1 MQKTVGREEHM
12 AGVVSSGSSVLSG
25 KLYYYYRQLP
35 VTERAAYD
43 ALLRGLMEM
52 KEEIRIP
59 GGGNFDLISRLIDL
73 IRDDHPELFWVR
85 GTGTGKRLGGI
96 LSYLPDYT
104 MSRTVKEDRERRIR
118 AVVSAFLKSA
128 HNCRTDLECLEAAF
142 LFLVKNVSYVD
153 GSPDSQNICSAL
165 LNHKSVCAGYSRA
178 LQYLMHQMGRECLYV
193 SGESLKGGR
202 HAWNIVNLGG
212 KYYHTDVTY
221 ADRDFSGSADRKNG
235 ISAGLDAEYAYLCM
249 SDEEI
254 QQDRRTIVK
263 GGIRLPACT
272 SKEMSWY
279 RRHNLFFFNAE
290 DAWTQIGW
298 FLSRGKNSWCCQF
311 ASDQAYKE
319 FVQDISRKRFS
330 NLVMEKKRIRRVT
343 TYTQKNDCLRCVA
356 GWVGC
361 S

>member
-1 MQKTVGREEHM
+1 M
-12 AGVVSSGSSVLSG
+12 ADLVSSGRSVLSE
-25 KLYYYYRQLP
+25 KLYYYYRQLS
-35 VTERAAYD
+35 VTDRAAYD
-43 ALLRGLMEM
+43 ALLRGFMEM

-59 GGGNFDLISRLIDL
+59 GGGSFDLINRLVDL
-73 IRDDHPELFWVR
+73 ICDDHPELFWVK
-85 GTGTGKRLGGI
+85 GTGTMKKQGSL
-96 LSYLPDYT
+96 LSFLPEYT
-104 MSRTVKEDRERRIR
+104 MDRAVKEDRERRIR
-118 AVVSAFLKSA
+118 VVVSAFLKSA
-128 HNCRTDLECLEAAF
+128 RNCRTDLECLEAAF
-142 LFLVKNVSYVD
+142 LFLVQNVSYVD
-153 GSPDSQNICSAL
+153 GSPDNQNICSAL
-165 LNHKSVCAGYSRA
+165 LNHKSVCAGYSRT
-178 LQYLMHQMGRECLYV
+178 LQYLMHQMGKECLYV
-193 SGESLKGGR
+193 SGESHEGGR

-221 ADRDFSGSADRKNG
+221 GDRDFSGSAHRKKEM
-235 ISAGLDAEYAYLCM
+235 SAGLDAEYAYLCM

-254 QQDRRTIVK
+254 LRDRRIIVRS
-263 GGIRLPACT
+263 GIRLPACT

-343 TYTQKNDCLRCVA
+343 TYTSKNDRLRCVA